1 MADYPQQAAGEAMML
16 TPLDRENRKTAQQLE
31 DIANYGHVVDRKRAI
46 KELHPPLRVVLQD
59 VADPVVDA
67 QVAAYAARKRARRT
81 NPGPHSL
88 GRAA

>member
-1 MADYPQQAAGEAMML
+1 MML
-16 TPLDRENRKTAQQLE
+16 TPLDREKRKTEQHLD
-31 DIANYGHVVDRKRAI
+31 DIANYGFVVNRRRAL

-88 GRAA
+88 EAA